1 EDGLLVVVELHA
13 LAEVRV
19 LGAHEGEDAL
29 VLLAV
34 VDDELLH
41 VLGEEITGRAED
53 EIEVRV
59 HEARTI
65 APLVLADDLVPD
77 LDEEADV
84 ALELLGGDTLGH
96 GADNEAG
103 PGGTHPLDDV
113 AQPLALL
120 VVADA
125 AADAD
130 VIDGGHED
138 QVPAGDGDVAGE
150 AGALGA
156 DGILGDLDHDLLT
169 DLENVLD
176 ARLAGGLDL
185 LLLAVL
191 PTVAIAVAAVA
202 LAGFL
207 GVAGRALLA
216 PDLALV
222 APAAAATSVAA
233 SLPRLLATL
242 GLLAVPGLG
251 LHRIA
256 GVGGVRGLALCCRA
270 GFPAVRVIRAAGVI
284 GRA

>member
-1 EDGLLVVVELHA
+1 
-13 LAEVRV
+13 
-19 LGAHEGEDAL
+19 
-29 VLLAV
+29 
-34 VDDELLH
+34 
-41 VLGEEITGRAED
+41 
-53 EIEVRV
+53 
-59 HEARTI
+59 
-65 APLVLADDLVPD
+65 
-77 LDEEADV
+77 
-84 ALELLGGDTLGH
+84 
-96 GADNEAG
+96 
-103 PGGTHPLDDV
+103 PLDDV

-256 GVGGVRGLALCCRA
+256 GVGVVRGLALCCRA

-284 GRA
+284 GRASGLVACGLFGAILLWLAGVRGPGVGGCVCLGGRGPGHGSGVGAGFRCHRRGRRGGATVAVADRLLHQQGRRLGVVPRVVGGLGLPGSFEVDDRGTR